1 MPVFNGDD
9 IARINKFAEDHGKE
23 WQVIDNFGGGIRI
36 KFKDNKAYIYNANNG
51 GFDTAGEW
59 TWDYKDGVKD
69 EEVEEV
75 VEEKEEDEEVK
86 EEESE

>member
-36 KFKDNKAYIYNANNG
+36 KFKDNKFISEEIIFKGKIGTFEIKNNKINILKILRKI
-51 GFDTAGEW
+51 F
-59 TWDYKDGVKD
+59 
-69 EEVEEV
+69 
-75 VEEKEEDEEVK
+75 
-86 EEESE
+86 